1 MPVVPLNTISEPA
14 HVRSPDLFVARP
26 RMAEAMGAVSAA
38 MGDRANAIGRNAS
51 ILGQIADETGRQGEI
66 RERTAYARLRGQ
78 QAMYQTIGNL
88 GGQMMQAGID
98 LDRIED
104 HRAEEEAN
112 QALTQ
117 FTNTMNQRTTGYVDP
132 DTQES
137 VSGTYETPYSPAT
150 RDQPAQGPCVA
161 TAKAVREWYEDKQG
175 PYANLSPRA
184 KPKFDQKVGGV
195 YQSLMAKASQL
206 EYQKIQEY
214 RQQNQKASIESRRN
228 LLMNTWG
235 GDTQNNAAFWTDAVA
250 NANELAAYGMEG
262 MARNPDG
269 TFVDAQAQEH
279 YRNGIQD
286 YLKMFA
292 TDRINTMLAKAQ
304 VEPDDSRRAAYLQS
318 AIDTSTYKTGD
329 QPFFNEQERAEWKLK
344 TTTINTEALK
354 AKLAATD
361 AAFKEAEQE
370 QVYVFNG
377 KDPER
382 FNQLRAS
389 LPPELNVILD
399 QKAHAYAVAKDAFYT
414 AQALKQFDVD
424 LADPST
430 RARAAE
436 KLDLFLASHLTTDEG
451 RLDAKQKALQPH
463 QKIDS
468 ENATIIASLGTRID
482 PATGQQVYLTDAQ
495 ITDYLIANAGV
506 AYDASKFDDLTK
518 MAAERKPNFAV
529 RDAIFQ
535 AIGQEIGASNLAD
548 SIKLEGG
555 EFQLVK
561 GDKSKIDPERVMGS
575 ITYSIHNRS
584 LLTGRTSN
592 QIVER
597 KNRITARIVQQV
609 AQAAY
614 RYEQMPKIT
623 GKNGEAPPTLQEYI
637 HSLLRPEENTLVRQ
651 LDEATMLEH
660 IQNMEAST
668 SFMRDAYFKKIWQN
682 RYPAPTP

>member
-184 KPKFDQKVGGV
+184 KPKFDQKAGGV
-195 YQSLMAKASQL
+195 FQSLMAKASQL
-206 EYQKIQEY
+206 EYQQIQAY
-214 RQQNQKASIESRRN
+214 RQQNQKDAIESRRN

-235 GDTQNNAAFWTDAVA
+235 GDTQNNTAFWTDAVS

-269 TFVDAQAQEH
+269 AFADTQAQEH

-292 TDRINTMLAKAQ
+292 TDRINTLMAKAQ
-304 VEPDDSRRAAYLQS
+304 IEPDDARRAAYLQS
-318 AIDTSTYKTGD
+318 ALDTSTYKTGD
-329 QPFFNEQERAEWKLK
+329 QPFFNEQERADLKLK
-344 TTTINTEALK
+344 TTTLNTEALK

-361 AAFKEAEQE
+361 AAYKEAEQE

-377 KDPER
+377 KNPEQ
-382 FNQLRAS
+382 FNQLRAT

-399 QKAHAYAVAKDAFYT
+399 QKAHQYAVAMDAAKT
-414 AQALKQFDVD
+414 AQALQQFDVD
-424 LADPST
+424 LANPST

-436 KLDLFLASHLTTDEG
+436 KLNLYLSANLTTPEG
-451 RLDAKQKALQPH
+451 RLDAQQKALQPY
-463 QKIDS
+463 QKVDS
-468 ENATIIASLGTRID
+468 ENAYLIATTGTRID
-482 PATGQQVYLTDAQ
+482 PSTGQLKFMTDAQ
-495 ITDYLIANAGV
+495 ITDYLTANAGV
-506 AYDASKFDDLTK
+506 AFDAAKLPDLLK
-518 MAAERKPNFAV
+518 LASERKPDPAV
-529 RDAIFQ
+529 RDAIFN
-535 AIGQEIGASNLAD
+535 AIGEEIGNATLSD
-548 SIKLEGG
+548 SFTFANG
-555 EFQLVK
+555 EFQQIK
-561 GDKSKIDPERVMGS
+561 GNERKIDPERAMGS
-575 ITYSIHNRS
+575 VAVQVPNRS
-584 LLTGRTSN
+584 LLTGRTSGEL
-592 QIVER
+592 VER
-597 KNRITARIVQQV
+597 RLNLTARLVREV

-614 RYEQMPKIT
+614 RYEQMPKT
-623 GKNGEAPPTLQEYI
+623 AGKNGEPPPTLQEYI
-637 HSLLRPEENTLVRQ
+637 HSLLRPEENALVRQ